1 MLPRIDEVHVSVAF
15 TYDLPEAERL
25 AEVWQKT
32 GIPVKL
38 GGPAMNEPGCD
49 FVPGRYVRPGYVIT
63 SRGCNNR
70 CWFCAVPKR
79 EGFRLRELPISEGS
93 IILDDNLLACSET
106 HIRAVFAMLKNQ
118 PERPIFTGGLEAK
131 LLRPWHVEILRDV
144 KTKRFYCA
152 YDTPDDY
159 EPLVA
164 AGKLPTAGGVTRES
178 RKPKCYVLVGYPRDR
193 LHKAETVPFTHLAQ
207 PTEGE
212 VATSQVSVT
221 SDNT

>member
-1 MLPRIDEVHVSVAF
+1 MRKEAIPLILARVFPRRTNATPDDGLAFFAPPPPMLPHIDEVHVSVAF

-38 GGPAMNEPGCD
+38 GGPAMNEPGGD

-93 IILDDNLLACSET
+93 IILTTIC
-106 HIRAVFAMLKNQ
+106 
-118 PERPIFTGGLEAK
+118 
-131 LLRPWHVEILRDV
+131 
-144 KTKRFYCA
+144 
-152 YDTPDDY
+152 
-159 EPLVA
+159 
-164 AGKLPTAGGVTRES
+164 LPVP
-178 RKPKCYVLVGYPRDR
+178 KPMSALYSPC
-193 LHKAETVPFTHLAQ
+193 
-207 PTEGE
+207 
-212 VATSQVSVT
+212 
-221 SDNT
+221 